1 VTFLLILAINQQS
14 LQILFCI
21 VKLIVF
27 IAHFALN
34 FKWGTRLNRYR
45 AISCTA
51 FILSLLLL
59 LSFVVSCHAAEQWS
73 HVFGDSEAQLAY
85 SIIQTSDGGY
95 AVVGSTYHNSGW
107 NSLWLLKLDASG
119 NKQWNQTLDDYA
131 NDTPNVV
138 IQTQDGGYAIA
149 GSSQYYSSGYNDF
162 RLIKTDSSGQVQW
175 SKMYG
180 GGGDERAYSFV
191 QTNDGGYAL
200 AGSAWSESSSLPT
213 FCLVKVNSLGEEQW
227 TQIYEYSNFES
238 VANSIIITKDG
249 AFALAGYVT
258 LADGRK
264 DFRLVKTDSSGT
276 LQWSQTY
283 GGSDEEIAYSIVQT
297 NDGEYAIAG
306 YVGIPNIRGDF
317 LLIKTDSTGNIL
329 WNRQY
334 GGDYEEFGA
343 YSMVM
348 LSDGGFALAG
358 GLGLAEP
365 FYAVRDFLLLR
376 TDSSGV
382 QLWNRTYGGS
392 SDDYVTSMVETSDGA
407 YVLLGPTNVDGMPKL
422 LVVKTEVLET
432 NITPQSSPSPSTSA
446 ESSSTPQSS
455 PTSSIPEFP
464 VVALLPLFVALSVV
478 ATILLRKKHPLS
490 FQSAY
495 TH

>member
-1 VTFLLILAINQQS
+1 
-14 LQILFCI
+14 
-21 VKLIVF
+21 
-27 IAHFALN
+27 
-34 FKWGTRLNRYR
+34 
-45 AISCTA
+45 
-51 FILSLLLL
+51 
-59 LSFVVSCHAAEQWS
+59 
-73 HVFGDSEAQLAY
+73 
-85 SIIQTSDGGY
+85 
-95 AVVGSTYHNSGW
+95 
-107 NSLWLLKLDASG
+107 
-119 NKQWNQTLDDYA
+119 
-131 NDTPNVV
+131 
-138 IQTQDGGYAIA
+138 
-149 GSSQYYSSGYNDF
+149 
-162 RLIKTDSSGQVQW
+162 
-175 SKMYG
+175 
-180 GGGDERAYSFV
+180 
-191 QTNDGGYAL
+191 
-200 AGSAWSESSSLPT
+200 
-213 FCLVKVNSLGEEQW
+213 
-227 TQIYEYSNFES
+227 
-238 VANSIIITKDG
+238 
-249 AFALAGYVT
+249 
-258 LADGRK
+258 
-264 DFRLVKTDSSGT
+264 
-276 LQWSQTY
+276 
-283 GGSDEEIAYSIVQT
+283 
-297 NDGEYAIAG
+297 
-306 YVGIPNIRGDF
+306 

-432 NITPQSSPSPSTSA
+432 NITPQSSPSPNTSA

-464 VVALLPLFVALSVV
+464 VAALLPLFVALSVV
-478 ATILLRKKHPLS
+478 ATILLRKKHPIS